1 MFTHLPK
8 TAIVVS
14 LLLSLVVVA
23 TACSTQGPATGAGH
37 ATLVDVGEPGLG
49 PDDGYI
55 KSKALSPFADD
66 VPAIANLDPDL
77 RQALQDAATA
87 AMGDGVDFVV
97 TSGWRSAYYQ
107 QSLFDDAVRNYGS
120 AEVAAEFVLSPEKS
134 RHVFGQAVDIG
145 FTDANSWLS
154 QHGAD
159 YGLCQIYANEMWHF
173 ELATERGGQCPE
185 QLTDASAG

>member
-1 MFTHLPK
+1 MITHLPK
-8 TAIVVS
+8 TALVVS
-14 LLLSLVVVA
+14 LLLGLAVVA
-23 TACSTQGPATGAGH
+23 TACSTQGAAAGAGR

-55 KSKALSPFADD
+55 ESKALSPFADD

-107 QSLFDDAVRNYGS
+107 QTLLDDAVRNYGS

-185 QLTDASAG
+185 QLTDATAG